1 MNRTKKSRGIAY
13 RCRHNLRIQ
22 APSQVLTIDDK
33 LHFEVPQNGIVL
45 SERPRAS
52 QSFGL
57 LRQSVARKVNLPVW
71 QRDHAITFSNVI

>member
-1 MNRTKKSRGIAY
+1 
-13 RCRHNLRIQ
+13 
-22 APSQVLTIDDK
+22 LTIDDK